1 MTREQQGVVLFLSLG
16 LILFFWLNLPSS
28 MPPHSSMGTADG
40 GSSREGTRERITV
53 EIDGSVQKKGIYRLE
68 AGARISEALIK
79 AGGISGGGNL
89 ASENFRPEI
98 KDGSRVYVQAGDK
111 QNGKVTVTVIE
122 PLSPAKKKILSIP
135 ININTANFEEFKTLP
150 GIGPQTAQ
158 AIVDYRAFHG
168 PFQSTEDLMRVRGIG
183 AKKFTLLRSHVTL

>member
-40 GSSREGTRERITV
+40 GSSREGTGEKITV
-53 EIDGSVQKKGIYRLE
+53 EIDGSVQKKGIYHLE
-68 AGARISEALIK
+68 AGARISEAVKK

-89 ASENFRPEI
+89 ASESFRPEI
-98 KDGSRVYVQAGDK
+98 NDGSRVYVQAGDK
-111 QNGKVTVTVIE
+111 QNGKVTVME

-135 ININTANFEEFKTLP
+135 ININTANFEEFNTLP

-168 PFQSTEDLMRVRGIG
+168 PFQATEDLMKVRGIG
-183 AKKFTLLRSHVTL
+183 AKKFTLLRPHVTL